1 MMLHLADLKQ
11 PVILFDG
18 VCNLCSGAV
27 QYVIKHDAK
36 KQFLFASLQS
46 NFGQQVLQQY
56 NLSNIDFNSFI
67 LLKNGKIYL
76 KSTAALLVAKQLQ
89 GAISWLYLFRVVPT
103 FIRNVVY
110 NVIAKNRYKWFGKQ
124 DACWLPTPQLKY
136 RFLD

>member
-1 MMLHLADLKQ
+1 MITLLDSKQ

-18 VCNLCSGAV
+18 VCNLCNGAV
-27 QYVIKHDAK
+27 QYVIKHDTQ
-36 KQFLFASLQS
+36 KQFQFASLQS
-46 NFGQQVLQQY
+46 NYGQQVLTKY
-56 NLSNIDFNSFI
+56 HLSTDNFSSFI

-103 FIRNVVY
+103 FISNGIY
-110 NVIAKNRYKWFGKQ
+110 NFVAKNRYKWFGKQ
-124 DACWLPTPQLKY
+124 AACWLPTPELKS

>member
-1 MMLHLADLKQ
+1 MIELSDSKQ

-18 VCNLCSGAV
+18 VCNLCNSAV
-27 QYVIKHDAK
+27 QYVIKHDAE

-46 NFGQQVLQQY
+46 NFGQQVLAKY
-56 NLSNIDFNSFI
+56 HLSTANFSSFI
-67 LLKNGKIYL
+67 LLKNDKIYL

-89 GAISWLYLFRVVPT
+89 GAISWLYLFRVIPT
-103 FIRNVVY
+103 FIRNGVY

-124 DACWLPTPQLKY
+124 DACWLPTQELKA